1 VISFRYHLVSL
12 VAVFLALALGIVVG
26 TTALN
31 GPITKDLRR
40 QVNDAKKQ
48 RDALAVQVKTLQG
61 QVDDAGQFAATYGDQ
76 LVAGSLKDQNV
87 VAVVLPGATSDMQDG
102 IAREVNAAGGHVTAQ
117 VTLTKT
123 YLDPSHGS
131 AIVSLVTNAHPIGWT
146 APETN
151 DAAALGGSLLSYVLL
166 GQGSQTDVTQ
176 VLAQFSELHMIET
189 SGQGITPSKTVV
201 VIGHGTV
208 DAKDYASQAELALVG
223 ALAKG
228 GGHVVVAGDDGSDT
242 GGGIVAAVRGSHT
255 VNAAVSTIDNAD
267 NPSGQVSAVLALA
280 GAGKG
285 QVGHYGTGKG
295 ADALYPAPSK

>member
-40 QVNDAKKQ
+40 QVNDAKNQ
-48 RDALAVQVKTLQG
+48 RDALARQVKSLQG
-61 QVDDAGQFAATYGDQ
+61 QVDDAGQFAANYGDQ

-87 VAVVLPGATSDMQDG
+87 VAIVLPGATSDMQDG
-102 IAREVNAAGGHVTAQ
+102 IVREINAAGGHVSGQ
-117 VTLTKT
+117 ISLTKT

-131 AIVSLVTNAHPIGWT
+131 AIVSLVTTAHPIGWT
-146 APETN
+146 APETS
-151 DAAALGGSLLSYVLL
+151 DAAELGGSLLSYVLL
-166 GQGSQTDVTQ
+166 GKGTATDVTQ
-176 VLAQFSELHMIET
+176 VLAQFSQLHMIET
-189 SGQGITPSKTVV
+189 NGQDVTPTKTVV
-201 VIGHGTV
+201 VIGHGTL
-208 DAKDYASQAELALVG
+208 DAKGYANHAEFALVSQ
-223 ALAKG
+223 LQKT
-228 GGHVVVAGDDGSDT
+228 GGHVVVAGDGASAT
-242 GGGIVAAVRGSHT
+242 GGGLVATVRSDNT
-255 VNAAVSTIDNAD
+255 ENATVSTIDNAD

-280 GAGKG
+280 GAAKG